1 MNAETVTI
9 DGAYGEGGGQII
21 RTAVS
26 LAVLTGKPVEIA
38 NIRARRSKP
47 GLQAQHLT
55 AVRASAAL
63 CQAELH
69 GAELGSV
76 FLRFVPGPLVPRD
89 VFSFDVAEARGGA
102 SAGATGLV
110 AQTLLVPMAFLPA
123 GPAEATVLGGTHVP
137 MAPPAD
143 YIEAVYTPM
152 LQRMGLEATLRYDRA
167 GFYPRGGGAIQIEIA
182 GGRLHTP
189 IDCEE
194 RGRLQRLR
202 AFIVTSL
209 LPEHVAARG
218 KETLQKALGGYGVPL
233 QVESRDLPS
242 HGPGAAIVL
251 VAECQTGLGGWT
263 GLSERGK
270 PMERVAE
277 EAARGFQRW
286 FASGAGVDT
295 HLADQL
301 VLPCALIPEESR
313 WTTPEITEHLRT
325 VLWVAERFLPITS
338 SLETREDGSALVRVQ
353 GVEIP
358 R

>member
-1 MNAETVTI
+1 MNAETVTL
-9 DGAYGEGGGQII
+9 DGSYGEGGGQII

-26 LAVLTGKPVEIA
+26 LAAITGTPVEIA

-55 AVRASAAL
+55 AVRAAAAL

-76 FLRFVPGPLVPRD
+76 FLRFVPGPLTEREA
-89 VFSFDVAEARGGA
+89 FSFDVAEARGGA

-110 AQTLLVPMAFLPA
+110 AQTLLVPMAFLPG
-123 GPAEATVLGGTHVP
+123 GPMEATILGGTHVP

-143 YIEAVYTPM
+143 YIKAVYTPM
-152 LQRMGLEATLRYDRA
+152 LQRMGLQAILKYDRA
-167 GFYPRGGGAIQIEIA
+167 GFYPRGGGAARIEIA
-182 GGRLHTP
+182 GGGLHTP
-189 IDCEE
+189 VVCEE

-202 AFIVTSL
+202 AFIVTSQ

-218 KETLQKALGGYGVPL
+218 KETLLKALGGYGVPIE
-233 QVESRDLPS
+233 VEIRDLPG
-242 HGPGAAIVL
+242 HGAGAAIVL
-251 VAECQTGLGGWT
+251 VAEGKTGIGGWT
-263 GLSERGK
+263 GLGERGK

-277 EAARGFQRW
+277 EAAHGFQRW
-286 FASGAGVDT
+286 FASGAGVDA

-301 VLPCALIPEESR
+301 ALPCALIPQESR

-338 SLETREDGSALVRVQ
+338 SVEPREDGSALVRVR
-353 GVEIP
+353 GVEI
-358 R
+358 RR